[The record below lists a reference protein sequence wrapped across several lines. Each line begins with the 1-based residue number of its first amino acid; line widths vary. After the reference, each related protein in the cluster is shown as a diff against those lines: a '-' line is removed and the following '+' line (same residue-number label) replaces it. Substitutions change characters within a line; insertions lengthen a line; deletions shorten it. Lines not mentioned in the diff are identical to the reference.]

1 MLNIKRAETYELA
14 KQVAERTGQSLTD
27 AVTEALRDK
36 LEKLP
41 DAGEEAAARADV
53 EEILDL
59 ARRWREAMGPDLKTR
74 EEYDAL
80 LYDENG
86 LPK

>member
-36 LEKLP
+36 LAVLR
-41 DAGEEAAARADV
+41 DADEQAVRSDVAAV
-53 EEILDL
+53 LEL
-59 ARRWREAMGPDLKTR
+59 ARQYRASFRGEVPTR
-74 EEYDAL
+74 EELDAEI
-80 LYDENG
+80 YDEHG